1 MEEEKI
7 IFQKA
12 SKLQK
17 KWALLVRGTS
27 GAGKTYSA
35 LMLAKELAGK
45 DGKVCL
51 VDTENI
57 SSTHYA
63 NKFDFDVVDY
73 NTLSNNNHDPKG
85 YFKIIDLVIE
95 NGYKVLIIDSFSHV
109 WNGRNGILEIVE
121 NLSQTEFKTK
131 SGYSNSFGA
140 WIKGNK
146 MYKDLIDK
154 IVMNGK
160 IHIICTGRT
169 KQAYDM
175 EGGKPIKKGMEL
187 QQRDG
192 IEYEFDAVI
201 NVENSKPGF
210 ATVEKDRTGVFNT
223 DGELLIPEV
232 GQRMLN
238 YYDKK

>member
-1 MEEEKI
+1 MV
-7 IFQKA
+7 FQKA

-17 KWALLVRGTS
+17 KWALLLRGTS

-35 LMLAKELAGK
+35 LTLAKELAGK
-45 DGKVCL
+45 DGKICL

-73 NTLSNNNHDPKG
+73 NALTGNDHDPKR
-85 YFKIIDLVIE
+85 YFNLIDLVIKE
-95 NGYKVLIIDSFSHV
+95 GYNVLIIDSFSHV

-131 SGYSNSFGA
+131 SGYANSFGA
-140 WIKGNK
+140 WVKGNK
-146 MYKDLIDK
+146 LYKDLIDK

-160 IHIICTGRT
+160 VHIICTGRT
-169 KQAYDM
+169 KQAYEM
-175 EGGKPIKKGMEL
+175 QGGIVTKKGMEL

-201 NVENSKPGF
+201 NVENTKSGF
-210 ATVEKDRTGVFNT
+210 ATVEKDRTGVFNV
-223 DGELLIPEV
+223 DGEMLTPEV